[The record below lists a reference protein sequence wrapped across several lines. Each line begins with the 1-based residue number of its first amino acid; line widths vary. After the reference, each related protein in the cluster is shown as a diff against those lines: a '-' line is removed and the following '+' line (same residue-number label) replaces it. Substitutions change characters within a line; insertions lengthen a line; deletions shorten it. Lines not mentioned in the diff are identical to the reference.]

1 MMIDF
6 IAWFLGLVLLVS
18 GSLLQS
24 FGRRSAA
31 IAQSNAWTHSL
42 IAGGAAVIGLALA
55 GTDTE
60 IGRWHSLFIV
70 AAGFVA
76 AAALICGLLNATPG
90 KPAISR
96 PYQITLP
103 ALAALVTTLTC
114 AMLAVTAPESLV
126 SASLGLLAI
135 FSAVAARLA
144 LTIAYRQ
151 LCACRYTN
159 CLGYGV
165 QAVAI
170 AWLGIAVLSPV
181 EDRLEMGLTAGALL
195 SLSIAWAIGLRL
207 VEHRNVTGHDE
218 HPSGLPDQSRLDSFL
233 SDYFRH
239 NQPDGV
245 ILLKFEIAE
254 GPGTHDAD
262 VASDLSST
270 VSDVGSVLQ
279 QNFRTDDFVATA
291 GGRVFLV
298 ACPGLQ
304 PDIAQALGERACQA
318 VRRASF
324 VDHLGAPLDVTL
336 LVGSSSICASLHE
349 CETGWRQADVDLSDA
364 RTAAA

>member
-1 MMIDF
+1 MIDF
-6 IAWFLGLVLLVS
+6 IAWFLGLALLVS
-18 GSLLQS
+18 GSLLQTLC
-24 FGRRSAA
+24 RRSAA

-42 IAGGAAVIGLALA
+42 IAGGAAVIGLALS
-55 GTDTE
+55 GTE
-60 IGRWHSLFIV
+60 IGRWHILFIIV
-70 AAGFVA
+70 AGFIA

-90 KPAISR
+90 TPAISR
-96 PYQITLP
+96 PYRITLP
-103 ALAALVTTLTC
+103 ALAALVATLTC

-126 SASLGLLAI
+126 SAGLGLLAI

-144 LTIAYRQ
+144 LTIAYRH
-151 LCACRYTN
+151 LCVCRYTN
-159 CLGYGV
+159 SLAYGV
-165 QAVAI
+165 QAVST
-170 AWLGIAVLSPV
+170 AWLGVAVLSPV
-181 EDRLEMGLTAGALL
+181 EDRLQMGLTAGALL
-195 SLSIAWAIGLRL
+195 SLSVAWAIGLRL
-207 VEHRNVTGHDE
+207 IEHRGVIGRDG
-218 HPSGLPDQSRLDSFL
+218 HPSGLPDQSRLNLFL

-239 NQPDGV
+239 NPPDGV

-254 GPGTHDAD
+254 GPGTQDSD

-270 VSDVGSVLQ
+270 VNDVGSVLQ

-318 VRRASF
+318 VRRVSF
-324 VDHLGAPLDVTL
+324 FDHLGEPLDVTL